1 MCFMGITT
9 ISIALSFQIQ
19 IKRVEYGRF
28 IYTCLLIL
36 LKKKLLILG
45 CNHYCNPH
53 MRARCARMRSI
64 FSLLVEKVKRKI

>member
-9 ISIALSFQIQ
+9 ISIAVSFQKQ
-19 IKRVEYGRF
+19 IKRVEYGE

-36 LKKKLLILG
+36 LKKLQLFAQKKLLILG

-64 FSLLVEKVKRKI
+64 